1 MKLSEGVKAK
11 LREAGVSQAAWAR
24 ANWQNDGRWRG
35 DACGC
40 PDDRCIGHH
49 HGDGEECRCFPGL
62 LDEYLDG
69 AGFFAEYPREIQRV
83 LDAVAAE
90 LEAAETPGQ
99 AKSEADQ
106 NERDW
111 TCG

>member
-1 MKLSEGVKAK
+1 MKLGGAVRAALK
-11 LREAGVSQAAWAR
+11 EARISQAAWAR
-24 ANWQNDGRWRG
+24 ANWMSDGKWRG

-49 HGDGEECRCFPGL
+49 HAEGEECRCFPAL
-62 LDEYLDG
+62 RDEYLDG
-69 AGFFAEYPREIQRV
+69 AGFFAEYPPDIQRV
-83 LDAVAAE
+83 LDETAAALE
-90 LEAAETPGQ
+90 LDTDAERE
-99 AKSEADQ
+99 EADQ